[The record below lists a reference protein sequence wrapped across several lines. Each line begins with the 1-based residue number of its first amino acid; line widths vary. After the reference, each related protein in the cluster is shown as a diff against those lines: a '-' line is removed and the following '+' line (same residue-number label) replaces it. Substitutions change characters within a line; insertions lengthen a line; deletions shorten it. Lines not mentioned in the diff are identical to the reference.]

1 MAKLIS
7 PKPADECIAALQAN
21 CDLDFADARAMPAEV
36 YTSEQFLKLEQEKI
50 FRKQWLCVG
59 RATSLQNVG
68 DYLTC
73 DISGQPVLVLRDKNQ
88 QIRAFSN
95 VCLHRMSQLLQ
106 GTGNVSSI
114 VCPYHAWGYDLE
126 GKLRGA
132 AQMQRQ
138 NGFCKSHYQLP
149 SVRCEVWQ
157 GWIYVTLD
165 EQLPPVSEQ
174 LKELGELV
182 GHYRMEDYVETFQ
195 EEHVWDCNWKILAEN
210 FMESYH
216 LPIVHRATVGPHT
229 RLSEVECPP
238 GHEAFNYHWFT
249 KESSL
254 SIGNAHPEN
263 RHLEGHWRKT
273 SALLTIYPSHLITLT
288 PGYFWYLVLQPRG
301 VDQVSIRFGGG
312 MSPEYINDPRAPEY
326 LSSLKT
332 MLDEVN
338 LEDRVGVEAVMRGVR
353 APLARPGQLSHL
365 ERPLYDFARY
375 IAKQV
380 VRS

>member
-1 MAKLIS
+1 MADLIS
-7 PKPADECIAALQAN
+7 PKPAEECVAALQAN
-21 CDLDFADARAMPAEV
+21 CDLDFADARAMPPEV
-36 YTSEQFLKLEQEKI
+36 YTSGPFLELEMENI
-50 FRKQWLCVG
+50 FRKQWVCVG
-59 RATSLQNVG
+59 RASRLQNAG

-73 DISGQPVLVLRDKNQ
+73 DVGGQPVVVLRDNDE
-88 QIRAFSN
+88 QIHAFSN

-106 GTGNVSSI
+106 GTGNVRAI
-114 VCPYHAWGYDLE
+114 VCPYHAWGYDLK

-132 AQMQRQ
+132 AQMHHQ
-138 NGFCKSHYQLP
+138 NDFCKSRYQLP
-149 SVRCEVWQ
+149 QVRCEVWL

-165 EQLPPVSEQ
+165 EHLPPVAEH
-174 LKELGELV
+174 LKELEALV

-229 RLSEVECPP
+229 RLDEVECPP

-249 KESSL
+249 KEASL
-254 SIGNAHPEN
+254 AIGNAHPEN

-312 MSPEYINDPRAPEY
+312 MSPEYINDPKSSEY
-326 LSSLKT
+326 LDSLKT

-338 LEDRVGVEAVMRGVR
+338 LEDRQGVEAVMRGVS

-380 VRS
+380 GRT